1 MRQLTFEFKG
11 EGYDSKYDKKRLITQ
26 LQRVY
31 DMMRDSEW
39 RSLKEISDTLTLIYG
54 NRFPEASI
62 SADLRSFRRAS
73 HGSSIVERKNEGHGL
88 FLYSLIPSPQT
99 EELFANKF

>member
-1 MRQLTFEFKG
+1 MRQLTFDG
-11 EGYDSKYDKKRLITQ
+11 EGYDERFDKDRLITQ

-73 HGSSIVERKNEGHGL
+73 HGSSIVERHNEGHGL
-88 FLYSLIPSPQT
+88 FLYRLIPSPET

>member
-1 MRQLTFEFKG
+1 
-11 EGYDSKYDKKRLITQ
+11 
-26 LQRVY
+26 
-31 DMMRDSEW
+31 MMRDSEW

-88 FLYSLIPSPQT
+88 FLYRLIPSPQT

>member
-1 MRQLTFEFKG
+1 MRQLTFDG
-11 EGYDSKYDKKRLITQ
+11 EGYDERFDKDRLITQ

-39 RSLKEISDTLTLIYG
+39 RSLKEISDTLSLIYD

-62 SADLRSFRRAS
+62 SADLRSFRKVK
-73 HGSSIVERKNEGHGL
+73 HGSSIVERHNEGHGL
-88 FLYSLIPSPQT
+88 FLYRLIPSPET

>member
-39 RSLKEISDTLTLIYG
+39 RSLKEISDTLSLIYD

-62 SADLRSFRRAS
+62 SADLRSFRKVK
-73 HGSSIVERKNEGHGL
+73 HGSSIVERHNEGHGL
-88 FLYSLIPSPQT
+88 FVYRLIPSPQT
-99 EELFANKF
+99 EELFARRF

>member
-31 DMMRDSEW
+31 HLMRDGRW
-39 RSLKEISDTLTLIYG
+39 RRLNRISAELQRTYQ

-62 SADLRSFRRAS
+62 SADLRSFRKVK
-73 HGSSIVERKNEGHGL
+73 HGSSIVERQNEGHGL
-88 FLYSLIPSPQT
+88 FLYRLIPSPET

>member
-1 MRQLTFEFKG
+1 MSQFTFDG
-11 EGYDSKYDKKRLITQ
+11 EGYDERFDKDRLITQ

-73 HGSSIVERKNEGHGL
+73 HGSSIVERKNE
-88 FLYSLIPSPQT
+88 
-99 EELFANKF
+99 

>member
-1 MRQLTFEFKG
+1 MSQFTFDG
-11 EGYDSKYDKKRLITQ
+11 EGYDERFDKDRLITQ

-31 DMMRDSEW
+31 HLMRDGRW
-39 RSLKEISDTLTLIYG
+39 RSLNRISAELQRTYP

-62 SADLRSFRRAS
+62 SADLRSFRKVK
-73 HGSSIVERKNEGHGL
+73 HGSSIVERHNEGHGL
-88 FLYSLIPSPQT
+88 FLYRLIPSPET

>member
-11 EGYDSKYDKKRLITQ
+11 EGYDSEYDKKRLITQ

-88 FLYSLIPSPQT
+88 FLYRLIPSPET